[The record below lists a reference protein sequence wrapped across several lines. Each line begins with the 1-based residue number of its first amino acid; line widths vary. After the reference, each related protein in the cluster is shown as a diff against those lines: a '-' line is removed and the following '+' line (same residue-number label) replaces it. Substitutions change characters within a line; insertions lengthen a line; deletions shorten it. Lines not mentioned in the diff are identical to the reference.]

1 MMTQLSPEARRLFQL
16 ARLEDEP
23 KTPALERIER
33 SLAGRLASGVG
44 VAAASAFWTKSASG
58 VLLGASKFVAVTVVV
73 GAASFVGIRAMHT
86 SKPTSTVAVTQ
97 GNRAVTQSPAVT
109 PPALA
114 SENAVLDE
122 PPPARSLVTSR
133 ASAHPGAS
141 VAGAVATTAEPSDRL
156 RAETRELRMAQQALR
171 AGDATRALS
180 LLNEQDRAF
189 QSGQLQE
196 ERAAARVLALCQSG
210 QVNRAHAEA
219 ARFEQRWPKSALLAR
234 VRSACF

>member
-1 MMTQLSPEARRLFQL
+1 MTQLSPEARRLFQL
-16 ARLEDEP
+16 ARFEDEP
-23 KTPALERIER
+23 ENPALERIER
-33 SLAGRLASGVG
+33 SLAGRLAGGVG
-44 VAAASAFWTKSASG
+44 VAAASTFWAKSASG

-73 GAASFVGIRAMHT
+73 GAASFVGIRAMRT

-109 PPALA
+109 PLAAA
-114 SENAVLDE
+114 SENAGGDE
-122 PPPARSLVTSR
+122 PPPARNPVVNR
-133 ASAHPGAS
+133 ALAHPAAS
-141 VAGAVATTAEPSDRL
+141 VASAVVATAEPPDQL
-156 RAETRELRMAQQALR
+156 REETLELRRAQQALR

-189 QSGQLQE
+189 QPGQLQE

-210 QVNRAHAEA
+210 QVDRAHAEA
-219 ARFEQRWPKSALLAR
+219 VRFEQRWPKSALLAR